1 MLSEGC
7 ATAIK
12 QYRRTWQEPEAKNIC
27 EGVTLSLNPP
37 LRFHP
42 RPDNFYT
49 LTSKQLNKMSK
60 SRNNIP
66 RAAIHVGSPAK
77 SFSAAEGY
85 EPERRGWDENTY
97 RLKNQDTN
105 NHYDFSRK
113 HLNFEINSQ
122 GEIVPLGSNPVPLH
136 ERWQKRLEELGFKP
150 YMDKNNP
157 LGISDNSPN
166 CTVGII
172 VSGDHRVLTRLAFG
186 DQDVDFTLQ
195 KSNAH
200 VVLKQGIKDW
210 ALDTYHWACDRWGAE
225 NIIGFDVHLDETTPH
240 IQIQTIPVAKIKARG
255 RAPAKYVHKDDK
267 SKVLSHKEWKKLP
280 EGIRSNFIRTEVER
294 REKECVSYARVWGE
308 DKYAVGKTYY
318 QMHTDYYNEVG
329 HKYGLERGDD
339 IAMLPGEERRERVH
353 KSKAVLEAERQAKD
367 AIVRT
372 QMENERLEDQ
382 KEKMASEV
390 QDMKKQKESL
400 EKQNDKLEGEI
411 QNKKQHKENLEGSI
425 SQLEEYAAAL
435 DIKEEDLIV
444 PTLKTNPLV
453 KKAVDAILEELGKPI
468 PTFGQKKWREER
480 RKAIKTILTELQ
492 TALMEAK
499 EAHNKD
505 ILKLG
510 KSLFNKAM
518 KEARTIIEQNKQLQQ
533 ENARL
538 TEENVIFRKLIAS
551 MDENAI
557 TRLRDKKD
565 AEIKELQEQL
575 GKAES
580 EAVRSGNKA
589 YREHQRAENAESKI
603 LEMLG
608 IPEIKEIWE
617 SVQQNK
623 EAFRKQID
631 KWIKDGVA
639 AIRDYADGKGN
650 DFRPEAGNAVAWGI
664 IAEAFRYGLDPTDE
678 KQRKMAA
685 AYLLEKVSWTGIS
698 SDFKISLTSS
708 RTQQLCDAMT
718 VSKDLMQ
725 NLLLMAGGRGGISIG
740 GSGSNSELTNWD
752 GTKKKTGWGVG

>member
-1 MLSEGC
+1 
-7 ATAIK
+7 
-12 QYRRTWQEPEAKNIC
+12 
-27 EGVTLSLNPP
+27 
-37 LRFHP
+37 
-42 RPDNFYT
+42 
-49 LTSKQLNKMSK
+49 MSK

-66 RAAIHVGSPAK
+66 RAAIHVGAPAK

-113 HLNFEINSQ
+113 HLNFEINGQ
-122 GEIVPLGSNPVPLH
+122 GETIPLGSNPVPLH
-136 ERWQKRLEELGFKP
+136 ERLQKRLDELGFKP

-172 VSGDHRVLTRLAFG
+172 VSGDHDALTRLAFG

-200 VVLKQGIKDW
+200 VVLKQGIRDW
-210 ALDTYHWACDRWGAE
+210 ALDTYRWACDRWGTE

-240 IQIQTIPVAKIKARG
+240 IQIQTIPVAKTKARG
-255 RAPAKYVHKDDK
+255 RASAKYVHKDDK
-267 SKVLSHKEWKKLP
+267 SKVLSQKEWKKLP
-280 EGIRSNFIRTEVER
+280 EEIRSYFIRTEDER
-294 REKECVSYARVWGE
+294 REKECVSYASVWGK

-318 QMHTDYYNEVG
+318 QMHTDYYNKVG

-353 KSKAVLEAERQAKD
+353 KSKAILEAERQAKD
-367 AIVRT
+367 AIAKN
-372 QMENERLEDQ
+372 QLENERLEGQ
-382 KEKMASEV
+382 KEKMTGEV

-400 EKQNDKLEGEI
+400 EEQNDRLEGEI
-411 QNKKQHKENLEGSI
+411 QNKEHHKEKLEGNI
-425 SQLEEYAAAL
+425 SRLEDYAAAL

-444 PTLKTNPLV
+444 PTLKTDPLV
-453 KKAVDAILEELGKPI
+453 KNAWDAIKTELEKPI
-468 PTFGQKKWREER
+468 PTFGHKEWKEER
-480 RKAIKTILTELQ
+480 RQAIKTILTELQ

-499 EAHNKD
+499 KAHNED
-505 ILKLG
+505 IRKMG
-510 KSLFNKAM
+510 KSLYHKAM
-518 KEARTIIEQNKQLQQ
+518 QNASAIIEQNKQLLK
-533 ENARL
+533 ENGQL
-538 TEENVIFRKLIAS
+538 TEENDVLRKRISL

-565 AEIKELQEQL
+565 AEIKELQERL

-589 YREHQRAENAESKI
+589 YSEHQRAENAENQVR
-603 LEMLG
+603 EMLG

-617 SVQQNK
+617 NIQQNK
-623 EAFRKQID
+623 KAFLKQID
-631 KWIKDGVA
+631 KWIEDGVA
-639 AIRDYADGKGN
+639 AIRDYADGKDN
-650 DFRPEAGNAVAWGI
+650 DFQPKLGNAVAWGI

-678 KQRKMAA
+678 KQRRMAA
-685 AYLLEKVSWTGIS
+685 AYLLERVTWNGMSEFKTG
-698 SDFKISLTSS
+698 LTAS
-708 RTQQLCDAMT
+708 RTRQLCDAMT
-718 VSKDLMQ
+718 VTKDLMA
-725 NLLLMAGGRGGISIG
+725 NLLLAAGGRGGINTG
-740 GSGSNSELTNWD
+740 GGGSNSELTNWD
-752 GTKKKTGWGVG
+752 GTKKKTGWGRG

>member
-1 MLSEGC
+1 
-7 ATAIK
+7 
-12 QYRRTWQEPEAKNIC
+12 
-27 EGVTLSLNPP
+27 
-37 LRFHP
+37 
-42 RPDNFYT
+42 
-49 LTSKQLNKMSK
+49 MSK
-60 SRNNIP
+60 SRNNIS
-66 RAAIHVGSPAK
+66 RAAIHVGAPAK

-85 EPERRGWDENTY
+85 EPERRGWDEKTY

-113 HLNFEINSQ
+113 HLNFEINGK

-136 ERWQKRLEELGFKP
+136 ERLQKRLEELGFKP

-172 VSGDHRVLTRLAFG
+172 VSGDHRVLSRLAFG
-186 DQDVDFTLQ
+186 DQKVDFTLQ

-210 ALDTYHWACDRWGAE
+210 ALDTYHWARERWGAE

-240 IQIQTIPVAKIKARG
+240 IQIQTIPVAKTKARG
-255 RAPAKYVHKDDK
+255 RTSAKYVRKDDK

-280 EGIRSNFIRTEVER
+280 EEIRSNFVRTEVER
-294 REKECVSYARVWGE
+294 REKESVSYASVWGE
-308 DKYAVGKTYY
+308 DKYAVGRTYY

-329 HKYGLERGDD
+329 HNYGLERGDD
-339 IAMLPGEERRERVH
+339 IAMLPSEERRERVH
-353 KSKAVLEAERQAKD
+353 KNKAVLEAERQAKD

-372 QMENERLEDQ
+372 QMENERLEGQ

-390 QDMKKQKESL
+390 QDMKKQKECL
-400 EKQNDKLEGEI
+400 EEHNDKLEGEI
-411 QNKKQHKENLEGSI
+411 QNKEQHKENLEGSI

-453 KKAVDAILEELGKPI
+453 KKAVYEILEELGKPI
-468 PTFGQKKWREER
+468 PTFGQKEWREER

-518 KEARTIIEQNKQLQQ
+518 KEARTIIEQNKQRQQ

-538 TEENVIFRKLIAS
+538 TEENVILRKRIAS

-557 TRLRDKKD
+557 TRLRNKKD
-565 AEIKELQEQL
+565 AEIKELQERL

-580 EAVRSGNKA
+580 EAVRSDNVVS
-589 YREHQRAENAESKI
+589 RERQRADKAEGQIK
-603 LEMLG
+603 EMLG

-617 SVQQNK
+617 GIQQKKRN
-623 EAFRKQID
+623 FNRQLNQWID
-631 KWIKDGVA
+631 NALKAIAHFA
-639 AIRDYADGKGN
+639 AYEKNVHFSEQQSSAISM
-650 DFRPEAGNAVAWGI
+650 GI
-664 IAEAFRYGLDPTDE
+664 IAKAFKSGLDVTDNTARLKATQSLLDKVDWSE
-678 KQRKMAA
+678 TSDYKQGLTRH
-685 AYLLEKVSWTGIS
+685 WTEMFSQDMPIS
-698 SDFKISLTSS
+698 QTIIETLT
-708 RTQQLCDAMT
+708 L
-718 VSKDLMQ
+718 V
-725 NLLLMAGGRGGISIG
+725 AGGRGGISIG
-740 GSGSNSELTNWD
+740 GGGSSSELTNWD
-752 GTKKKTGWGVG
+752 GTKKKTGWGM

>member
-1 MLSEGC
+1 
-7 ATAIK
+7 
-12 QYRRTWQEPEAKNIC
+12 
-27 EGVTLSLNPP
+27 
-37 LRFHP
+37 
-42 RPDNFYT
+42 
-49 LTSKQLNKMSK
+49 MSK
-60 SRNNIP
+60 SRYNVP
-66 RAAIHVGSPAK
+66 RAAIHVGAPAK

-85 EPERRGWDENTY
+85 EPERRGWDEKTY

-105 NHYDFSRK
+105 NHYDYSRK
-113 HLNFEINSQ
+113 HLNFEINSK
-122 GEIVPLGSNPVPLH
+122 GKIVPLCSDPVPLH
-136 ERWQKRLEELGFKP
+136 ERLQKRLDELGFKP

-240 IQIQTIPVAKIKARG
+240 IQIQTIPVAKTKARG
-255 RAPAKYVHKDDK
+255 RASAKYVHKDDM

-280 EGIRSNFIRTEVER
+280 EEIRSNFVRTEVER
-294 REKECVSYARVWGE
+294 REKESVSYASVWGE
-308 DKYAVGKTYY
+308 DKYAVGRTYY

-339 IAMLPGEERRERVH
+339 IALLPSEERRERVH
-353 KSKAVLEAERQAKD
+353 KNKAVLEAERQAKD

-372 QMENERLEDQ
+372 QMENERLEGQ

-390 QDMKKQKESL
+390 QDMKKQKECL
-400 EKQNDKLEGEI
+400 EEHNDKLEGEI
-411 QNKKQHKENLEGSI
+411 QNKEQHKENLEGSI
-425 SQLEEYAAAL
+425 SRLEEYAAAL

-444 PTLKTNPLV
+444 QTLKTNPLV

-468 PTFGQKKWREER
+468 PAFGQKEWREER

-492 TALMEAK
+492 TALMQAK
-499 EAHNKD
+499 EAQKGD

-510 KSLFNKAM
+510 KALYNKAM
-518 KEARTIIEQNKQLQQ
+518 QNVRAIIEQNKQLIK
-533 ENARL
+533 ENGRL
-538 TEENVIFRKLIAS
+538 TEENDVLRKRIAS
-551 MDENAI
+551 IDENAI
-557 TRLRDKKD
+557 KRLRDKKD
-565 AEIKELQEQL
+565 AEIKELQERL

-580 EAVRSGNKA
+580 ETVRSGNKA
-589 YREHQRAENAESKI
+589 YSEHQRAENAESQVR
-603 LEMLG
+603 EMLD
-608 IPEIKEIWE
+608 IPEIKKIWE
-617 SVQQNK
+617 SIQQNK

-639 AIRDYADGKGN
+639 AIRNYADGKDN
-650 DFRPEAGNAVAWGI
+650 DFLAEQGNAVAWGI
-664 IAEAFRYGLDPTDE
+664 IAKAFEYGLDPTDE
-678 KQRKMAA
+678 KQRKIAA

-708 RTQQLCDAMT
+708 RTRQLCDVMT
-718 VSKDLMQ
+718 VSKDLMA
-725 NLLLMAGGRGGISIG
+725 NLLLAAGGRSGISTGGG
-740 GSGSNSELTNWD
+740 GSTGELTNWD
-752 GTKKKTGWGVG
+752 GTKKKTGWGMP

>member
-1 MLSEGC
+1 
-7 ATAIK
+7 
-12 QYRRTWQEPEAKNIC
+12 
-27 EGVTLSLNPP
+27 
-37 LRFHP
+37 
-42 RPDNFYT
+42 
-49 LTSKQLNKMSK
+49 MSK
-60 SRNNIP
+60 SRYNVP
-66 RAAIHVGSPAK
+66 RAAIHVGAPAK

-85 EPERRGWDENTY
+85 EPERRGWDEKTY

-105 NHYDFSRK
+105 NHYDYSRK
-113 HLNFEINSQ
+113 HLNFEINSK
-122 GEIVPLGSNPVPLH
+122 GKIIPLCSDSVPLH
-136 ERWQKRLEELGFKP
+136 ERLQKRLDELGFKP

-186 DQDVDFTLQ
+186 DQDVDFTPQ
-195 KSNAH
+195 KCNAR

-240 IQIQTIPVAKIKARG
+240 IHIQTIPVAKTKARG
-255 RAPAKYVHKDDK
+255 RVSVKYVHKDDK
-267 SKVLSHKEWKKLP
+267 SKVLSQKEWKKLS
-280 EGIRSNFIRTEVER
+280 EEIRSDFVRTEVER
-294 REKECVSYARVWGE
+294 REKECVSYASVWGE

-329 HKYGLERGDD
+329 RKYGLERGDD
-339 IAMLPGEERRERVH
+339 IAMLPSEERRERVH

-372 QMENERLEDQ
+372 QMENERLEGQ

-390 QDMKKQKESL
+390 KDMRKQKESL
-400 EKQNDKLEGEI
+400 EGEVDKMEGQI
-411 QNKKQHKENLEGSI
+411 RSAQQQKKNLEGTVSK
-425 SQLEEYAAAL
+425 LEEYAAAL

-453 KKAVDAILEELGKPI
+453 KNAWDDIKEELAKPI
-468 PTFGQKKWREER
+468 PTFGHKEWKEER
-480 RKAIKTILTELQ
+480 IQAIKTILTNLQ

-510 KSLFNKAM
+510 KSLYHKAM
-518 KEARTIIEQNKQLQQ
+518 KEAGAIIEQNKQLQK

-538 TEENVIFRKLIAS
+538 TEENNGLKKRIAS
-551 MDENAI
+551 IDENAI

-565 AEIKELQEQL
+565 AEIKELQERI

-580 EAVRSGNKA
+580 DAVRSGNKA
-589 YREHQRAENAESKI
+589 YSEHQRAENAENQVR
-603 LEMLG
+603 EMLG

-617 SVQQNK
+617 SIQQKK
-623 EAFRKQID
+623 EAFRKLID
-631 KWIKDGVA
+631 KWIEDGVA
-639 AIRDYADGKGN
+639 AIRNYADGKDN
-650 DFRPEAGNAVAWGI
+650 DFQPEASNAVAWGI
-664 IAEAFRYGLDPTDE
+664 IAKAFEYGLDPTDE

-725 NLLLMAGGRGGISIG
+725 NLLLMAGGRGGVGVGGG
-740 GSGSNSELTNWD
+740 GSTSELTNWD
-752 GTKKKTGWGVG
+752 GTKKKTGWGI

>member
-1 MLSEGC
+1 
-7 ATAIK
+7 
-12 QYRRTWQEPEAKNIC
+12 
-27 EGVTLSLNPP
+27 
-37 LRFHP
+37 
-42 RPDNFYT
+42 
-49 LTSKQLNKMSK
+49 MSR

-66 RAAIHVGSPAK
+66 RAAIHVGAPAK

-113 HLNFEINSQ
+113 HLNFEINGK

-136 ERWQKRLEELGFKP
+136 ERLQIRLDELEFKP
-150 YMDKNNP
+150 YIDKNNP
-157 LGISDNSPN
+157 LIISDNSPN

-210 ALDTYHWACDRWGAE
+210 ALDTYRWACDRWGAE

-240 IQIQTIPVAKIKARG
+240 IHIQTIPVAKTKARG
-255 RAPAKYVHKDDK
+255 RVSVKYVHKDDK

-280 EGIRSNFIRTEVER
+280 EEIHSDFVRTEVER

-329 HKYGLERGDD
+329 RKYGLERGDD
-339 IAMLPGEERRERVH
+339 IAMLPSEERRERVH
-353 KSKAVLEAERQAKD
+353 KNKAVLEAERQAKD

-372 QMENERLEDQ
+372 QMENERLKGQ
-382 KEKMASEV
+382 KEKMTSEV
-390 QDMKKQKESL
+390 QDMKKQKECL
-400 EKQNDKLEGEI
+400 EEHNDKLEGEI
-411 QNKKQHKENLEGSI
+411 QNKEQRKENLEGCI
-425 SQLEEYAAAL
+425 SRLEEYAAAL

-453 KKAVDAILEELGKPI
+453 KKAVDAMLEELGKPI
-468 PTFGQKKWREER
+468 PTFGQKEWREER

-510 KSLFNKAM
+510 KSLYHKAM
-518 KEARTIIEQNKQLQQ
+518 KEAGAIIEKNKWLQQ

-538 TEENVIFRKLIAS
+538 TEENDVLRKRIAS
-551 MDENAI
+551 IDENAI

-589 YREHQRAENAESKI
+589 YGEHQRAENAENQI
-603 LEMLG
+603 REMFD

-617 SVQQNK
+617 SIQQNK
-623 EAFRKQID
+623 ENFLKQID

-639 AIRDYADGKGN
+639 AIKDYAEGKDN
-650 DFRPEAGNAVAWGI
+650 DFQPEAGNAVAWGI
-664 IAEAFRYGLDPTDE
+664 IAKAFEYGLDPTDK

-698 SDFKISLTSS
+698 SDFKISLTAS

-718 VSKDLMQ
+718 IPKDLMSG
-725 NLLLMAGGRGGISIG
+725 LLLAAGGRGTIGVGGG
-740 GSGSNSELTNWD
+740 GSTSELTNWD
-752 GTKKKTGWGVG
+752 GTKKNTGWGI